1 MIPWSFFFLFFFL
14 FKFVSFS
21 AALQYFS
28 QSFFLPFFMFKR
40 CHCVFAV
47 RFLLPLLTILGRV
60 QVAQGSATELDQ
72 WRLISLAIQELQRH
86 QAAEIQERNAIV
98 PQVQMRHIGERFQ
111 RRETILRGKV
121 QMVHP
126 QVQLVNVPQIE
137 HRGVRHRGDKV
148 PRHNQAVH
156 LRGEKKKRRKT
167 SKRARVR
174 RHLNRS
180 GQLSRRVL
188 WCRRAK
194 QDTAE
199 QTWHKYPEENEKN
212 RQWMEERGGEWE
224 NVDQCTC
231 FMSATTSGTVVKWLN
246 ASTRSLR
253 CFRWRIS
260 SGRSRRWFAWRCSA
274 FRLHNEKNWR
284 AKQTKE

>member
-1 MIPWSFFFLFFFL
+1 
-14 FKFVSFS
+14 
-21 AALQYFS
+21 
-28 QSFFLPFFMFKR
+28 
-40 CHCVFAV
+40 
-47 RFLLPLLTILGRV
+47 
-60 QVAQGSATELDQ
+60 
-72 WRLISLAIQELQRH
+72 
-86 QAAEIQERNAIV
+86 
-98 PQVQMRHIGERFQ
+98 MRE
-111 RRETILRGKV
+111 E
-121 QMVHP
+121 
-126 QVQLVNVPQIE
+126 
-137 HRGVRHRGDKV
+137 
-148 PRHNQAVH
+148 
-156 LRGEKKKRRKT
+156 KRRKT

-188 WCRRAK
+188 WCRREK

-212 RQWMEERGGEWE
+212 KQWMEESGGGEWE

-274 FRLHNEKNWR
+274 FRLQNEKNWR
-284 AKQTKE
+284 AKQTRERSFLLWFCEKVDFFRLQNEKNWRAKQTRERSLP